1 MLTIL
6 KFILPPLSVLC
17 AALLGN
23 WLGNRWRA
31 TATGTSSHE
40 LSLIQK
46 DTEGEI
52 IVAVNPLITN
62 ILPALLASLLGR
74 PAWLMAFVGGTL
86 ASRLLGDEYEDQ
98 FCDWLARQIERL
110 ELA

>member
-1 MLTIL
+1 MRTLL
-6 KFILPPLSVLC
+6 KFILTPFSVLA

-23 WLGNRWRA
+23 WVGSRWRA
-31 TATGTSSHE
+31 QATGGSVHE
-40 LSLIQK
+40 LALIHK
-46 DTEGEI
+46 DANGGYPI
-52 IVAVNPLITN
+52 PVNLLITN
-62 ILPALLASLLGR
+62 FLPALLASLLGR

-98 FCDWLARQIERL
+98 FCAWLTRQIEKL